1 MIPEFRPKILSKA
14 IKEINR
20 INPDLVVVTGD
31 LTTDGFPHEFQMAKE
46 YLSKIK
52 AEKLIGVG
60 NHDYRT
66 TGYLICNKLFPRP
79 SAIEK
84 EKTVIYYLS
93 TARPDR
99 DVGEVGYRQ
108 IMWLERELEKH
119 KNKFKVVMLHHHL
132 IPVPDTGQEE
142 NVVLDAGDVLSS
154 LTNSR
159 VNLVL
164 AGHRHRPWKY
174 NLNEIQI
181 LHAGSV
187 SCVRLRGFFKNSYN
201 IIDIHGKKVEAKL
214 KIVGGEE
221 IDFEEVFKRDSKMFE

>member
-1 MIPEFRPKILSKA
+1 MLSKA
-14 IKEINR
+14 IDEINHMK
-20 INPDLVVVTGD
+20 PDLVVVTGD
-31 LTTDGFPHEFQMAKE
+31 LTLEGFPHEFHMAKK
-46 YLSKIK
+46 YLSEIK
-52 AEKLIGVG
+52 AKKLVGAG
-60 NHDYRT
+60 NHDYRS

-79 SAIEK
+79 AAIK
-84 EKTVIYYLS
+84 KGNVVVYYLS

-108 IMWLERELEKH
+108 RLWLEEELKKH
-119 KNKFKVVMLHHHL
+119 KNRFKVVMLHHHL

-154 LTNSR
+154 LIR
-159 VNLVL
+159 AKVDLVL

-174 NLNEIQI
+174 NLDGTEII
-181 LHAGSV
+181 HAGSV
-187 SCVRLRGFFKNSYN
+187 SCLRLRGFFKNSYN

-221 IDFEEVFKRDSKMFE
+221 LDFEEVLQGKLEI